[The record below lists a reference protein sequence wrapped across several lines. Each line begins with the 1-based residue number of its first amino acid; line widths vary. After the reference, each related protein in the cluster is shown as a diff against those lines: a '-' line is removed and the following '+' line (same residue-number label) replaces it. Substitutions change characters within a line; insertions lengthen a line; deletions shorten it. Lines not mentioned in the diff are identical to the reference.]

1 MFSKGKMIER
11 DQKLDRQ
18 REYTRQYTLSPE
30 QLKKLLDDKIA
41 RAVKYSQVGQTQ
53 RQHCEVLS

>member
-1 MFSKGKMIER
+1 MIDR

-18 REYTRQYTLSPE
+18 HEYTRQHTLSPE

-41 RAVKYSQVGQTQ
+41 RAAKFSQVGQKQT
-53 RQHCEVLS
+53 QHCEVLC